1 MTHDE
6 RETAEA
12 AAPRPRAR
20 LIDVA
25 HAAGVSPKTVSRVIN
40 DESGVLPDTR
50 ERVQA
55 AVRDLGFVPDRSARA
70 LKRREAD
77 TVGILIDAI
86 ENPRPQDR
94 RENVPVELV
103 IRETTAAP
111 PPRR

>member
-50 ERVQA
+50 ERVK
-55 AVRDLGFVPDRSARA
+55 AVGQRHSCISLACS
-70 LKRREAD
+70 LM
-77 TVGILIDAI
+77 
-86 ENPRPQDR
+86 
-94 RENVPVELV
+94 
-103 IRETTAAP
+103 
-111 PPRR
+111 